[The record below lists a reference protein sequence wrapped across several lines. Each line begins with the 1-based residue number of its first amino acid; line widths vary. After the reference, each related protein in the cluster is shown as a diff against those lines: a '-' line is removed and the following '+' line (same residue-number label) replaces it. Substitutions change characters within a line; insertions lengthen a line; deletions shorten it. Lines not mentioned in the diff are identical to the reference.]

1 MHLVPPPGP
10 LRLLAIA
17 ALVNTL
23 GNGLFYT
30 SAALFYTRSIGLSP
44 GQVGLGLTVA
54 GLLGLLVGIPAG
66 HLADL
71 RGAREVLIVTLVLEA
86 GAMASFALVHGF
98 TGFLLSSIAYLC
110 VDKASN
116 AVRQGLIASAFPPE
130 ERVSGRAY
138 LRSVTNLGIGV
149 GSAVAGVAIAV
160 DTREAYVALVLAD
173 ALTYLGCAAVIAR
186 LPRREGAVR
195 KAEKGGMLVAVRD
208 RPYLVVTAV
217 GAVLNLHY
225 VLLEIAVPLWV
236 DRYTSAP
243 RWTVALLFLVNT
255 ACCVL
260 LQVRMSRSA
269 HDVPSS
275 ARTQRTGGLLVAGSC
290 VVFALSDHGSAAVA
304 VAVLVLAALVNVA
317 GELQQA
323 SGSWGL
329 GFGLAPETSQ
339 GQYQGLYSTGFAASQ
354 MLGPLVVTATVVA
367 WGVPGWLLMGA
378 VFAAAGVATVPVVA
392 WAERS
397 RALIGS

>member
-1 MHLVPPPGP
+1 MLLVPPPGP

-30 SAALFYTRSIGLSP
+30 SAALFYTRSVGLSP

-71 RGAREVLIVTLVLEA
+71 RGAREVLVVTLVLEA
-86 GAMASFALVHGF
+86 AAMSSFALVHGF
-98 TGFLLSSIAYLC
+98 PGFLAASIAYIC

-116 AVRQGLIASAFPPE
+116 AVRQGLIASAFPAE

-149 GSAVAGVAIAV
+149 GSAIAGVAIAI
-160 DTREAYVALVLAD
+160 DTREAYVAMVLAD

-195 KAEKGGMLVAVRD
+195 KAEEGGMLIALRD
-208 RPYLVVTAV
+208 RPYLAVTAV
-217 GAVLNLHY
+217 GAVLNMHY

-243 RWTVALLFLVNT
+243 RWTVALLFLLNT

-275 ARTQRTGGLLVAGSC
+275 ARTQRTGGLLVAASC
-290 VVFALSDHGSAAVA
+290 VVFALSEDRSAALA
-304 VAVLVLAALVNVA
+304 VGVLVVAALVNVA
-317 GELQQA
+317 GELLQA

-339 GQYQGLYSTGFAASQ
+339 GQYQGLYSTGFAAAN
-354 MLGPLVVTATVVA
+354 MLGPVVVTATVIA
-367 WGVPGWLLMGA
+367 WGTPGWLLMGA
-378 VFAAAGVATVPVVA
+378 VFAAAGIVTVPVVA
-392 WAERS
+392 WAERT
-397 RALIGS
+397 RALAA